1 MKLKHVGE
9 IDFQR
14 VHRLGGKKVNGQKNR
29 DIIVRFVWYQDRMQV
44 WNARRNLKGTQIY
57 MMEDFPFEVEQ
68 RRMKLYPIFKEA
80 MSKNMNVSL
89 VADKLVLN
97 GTRYTL
103 DSLDKLPNDLKP
115 ESLST
120 RITDDYVLFYGQSSC
135 FSTFYPAS
143 FNLDGKAFTGSEQ
156 YFQYNKAIQIG
167 DNEIAAKILQTSDPA
182 EQHRLGRRLQANEE
196 NWNSVL
202 SEQLMEAANT
212 AKFRQNTALKEKLRS
227 TGNRLFVEC
236 NPYDKYWG
244 VGLGIRDAI
253 TSNKNDW
260 EGLNT
265 FGKVLVKVRENLK

>member
-1 MKLKHVGE
+1 MT
-9 IDFQR
+9 FQGHPR
-14 VHRLGGKKVNGQKNR
+14 SKV
-29 DIIVRFVWYQDRMQV
+29 
-44 WNARRNLKGTQIY
+44 KG
-57 MMEDFPFEVEQ
+57 
-68 RRMKLYPIFKEA
+68 
-80 MSKNMNVSL
+80 
-89 VADKLVLN
+89 
-97 GTRYTL
+97 
-103 DSLDKLPNDLKP
+103 LKP

-120 RITDDYVLFYGQSSC
+120 RITDDYVLVYGQSSC
-135 FSTFYPAS
+135 FSTFH
-143 FNLDGKAFTGSEQ
+143 LDGKAFTGSEQ

-167 DNEIAAKILQTSDPA
+167 DNEIAAKILKTSYPA

-202 SEQLMEAANT
+202 SEQLMEAAYT
-212 AKFRQNTALKEKLRS
+212 AKFRQNTALKEKLLS

-253 TSNKNDW
+253 TRNKNDW